1 MGIRGTSGPWQRVAR
16 WRRWVQPV
24 SALLLNSYATQQVTK
39 GLPCPALNCYA
50 CPAAACACPIGSLQ
64 HFVILRSV
72 PFYVLGVV
80 ALAGV
85 LVGRA
90 ACGWLCPFGWLQDL
104 FYRLPLPKW
113 RLPNRL
119 TGSRYLVL
127 AALVVLVPLLTGEP
141 WFCKLCPAG
150 TLEAGIPVVL
160 LWPEMRQLIGT
171 FFWAKLALSAALV
184 AWMGVTRRPFCRWIC
199 PLGTLWSPFNTV
211 SAVRLTVDQ
220 RRCTRCDRCQHV
232 CPVDLR
238 IYEAPSSGTCIRC
251 LRCVRACPV
260 GAVQVSTLRPPE
272 AG

>member
-1 MGIRGTSGPWQRVAR
+1 
-16 WRRWVQPV
+16 V